1 MRPGCDGPQAN
12 ARLSAVRALVT
23 GGAGFI
29 GSHLCDQ
36 LVARGYRVQALD
48 DLSTGSR
55 DNLDGLAGH
64 REFTLL
70 ERDVRFRAELHQQHL
85 QREPLHVQLLL
96 GPICTRLVRVPPCLL
111 DSCCL

>member
-29 GSHLCDQ
+29 GSHLCEQ

-70 ERDVRFRAELHQQHL
+70 ERDVRFRAELPDEKPDVVFHL
-85 QREPLHVQLLL
+85 AAAV
-96 GPICTRLVRVPPCLL
+96 GVRTI
-111 DSCCL
+111 